1 MTCHLTAGESD
12 VTARAR
18 FTQADM
24 RRAISAAV
32 AAGLEVRSVKI
43 AADGSIVVN
52 TEAATITQ
60 DDWRSRQP
68 LYRG

>member
-1 MTCHLTAGESD
+1 MT
-12 VTARAR
+12 VRAR

-52 TEAATITQ
+52 TEAITITK

-68 LYRG
+68 LYRD